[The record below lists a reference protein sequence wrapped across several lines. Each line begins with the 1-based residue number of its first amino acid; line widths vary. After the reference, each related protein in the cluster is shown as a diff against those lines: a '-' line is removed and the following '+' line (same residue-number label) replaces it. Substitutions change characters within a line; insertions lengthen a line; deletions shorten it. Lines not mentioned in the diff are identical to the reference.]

1 MKMPT
6 TKGWIAIAGA
16 LVAVILTLWAVLAD
30 GTVTTEEAEA
40 VKKDIGVLVD
50 TVQTETADEVA
61 P

>member
-16 LVAVILTLWAVLAD
+16 LAAVILTLWAALAD
-30 GTVTTEEAEA
+30 GTVTTEEADA
-40 VKKDIGVLVD
+40 VKQDIGVLVD
-50 TVQTETADEVA
+50 TVQAETAEDT

>member
-16 LVAVILTLWAVLAD
+16 LAAAILTLWAALAD
-30 GTVTTEEAEA
+30 GTVTTEEADA

-50 TVQTETADEVA
+50 TVQTETAEDT

>member
-1 MKMPT
+1 MKIPT

-16 LVAVILTLWAVLAD
+16 LAAVILTLWAALAD
-30 GTVTTEEAEA
+30 GTVTTEEADA

-50 TVQTETADEVA
+50 TVQTETAEDT